1 MPRRVQDIGAIP
13 PPLAL
18 AISCEEFEIE
28 RL

>member
-1 MPRRVQDIGAIP
+1 MPRHVQDIGATP

-18 AISCEEFEIE
+18 TISCEEFEIE